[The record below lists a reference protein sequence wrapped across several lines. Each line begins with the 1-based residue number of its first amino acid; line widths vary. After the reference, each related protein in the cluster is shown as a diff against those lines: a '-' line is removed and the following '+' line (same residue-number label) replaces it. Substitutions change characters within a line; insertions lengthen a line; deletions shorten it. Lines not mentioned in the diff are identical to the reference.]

1 MVKITIIGNGAWGT
15 ALSVAFSRKYSV
27 TLFGR
32 NKKLVEDI
40 SKTSINK
47 KYLPNIKLPN
57 NINFSSGLLS
67 AVESAEIIIFA
78 IPAKEYSNICKLI
91 KPKFKK
97 QKILITAKG
106 LMLENE
112 LFLFNIV
119 RKYLSSADVSILSGP
134 NFAEDVAK
142 QYPVAT
148 VIASDNLE
156 SCTKI
161 ANLLLSKTFRTYPS
175 SDMIGISLCGGLK
188 NIYAIGAGI
197 LASLD
202 FSPSTES
209 FYITRTVAEIV
220 RILRHFGG
228 KDSSAF
234 SVAGIG
240 DLIMCCQN
248 KKSRNMKFGYIVDHE
263 VLVKPP

>member
-1 MVKITIIGNGAWGT
+1 
-15 ALSVAFSRKYSV
+15 
-27 TLFGR
+27 
-32 NKKLVEDI
+32 
-40 SKTSINK
+40 
-47 KYLPNIKLPN
+47 
-57 NINFSSGLLS
+57 
-67 AVESAEIIIFA
+67 
-78 IPAKEYSNICKLI
+78 
-91 KPKFKK
+91 
-97 QKILITAKG
+97 
-106 LMLENE
+106 
-112 LFLFNIV
+112 
-119 RKYLSSADVSILSGP
+119 
-134 NFAEDVAK
+134 
-142 QYPVAT
+142 
-148 VIASDNLE
+148 
-156 SCTKI
+156 
-161 ANLLLSKTFRTYPS
+161 
-175 SDMIGISLCGGLK
+175 MIGISLCGGLK

-263 VLVKPP
+263 VLVKPHEYVVRAKNTCKILQEKEGK

>member
-1 MVKITIIGNGAWGT
+1 M
-15 ALSVAFSRKYSV
+15 
-27 TLFGR
+27 
-32 NKKLVEDI
+32 EI
-40 SKTSINK
+40 STKSAEVRK

-175 SDMIGISLCGGLK
+175 SRAIALENIHLGLF
-188 NIYAIGAGI
+188 
-197 LASLD
+197 LAKCL
-202 FSPSTES
+202 
-209 FYITRTVAEIV
+209 
-220 RILRHFGG
+220 
-228 KDSSAF
+228 
-234 SVAGIG
+234 
-240 DLIMCCQN
+240 
-248 KKSRNMKFGYIVDHE
+248 
-263 VLVKPP
+263 